1 MGEFIIETTNSY
13 SGNTM
18 KKCFIFLFLLSLSL
32 LTACTDT
39 SNNSYVLVKNTE
51 NSQDPVQDEI
61 QHTNNNHNLLNH
73 TSVLLKTPELA
84 IQVAEPV
91 LFSVY
96 GEKKILDQRPYRV
109 YDTGTY
115 YKIEGSLKEEYIG
128 GTFEIII
135 NKTNAEIIKIT
146 HGK

>member
-1 MGEFIIETTNSY
+1 
-13 SGNTM
+13 M
-18 KKCFIFLFLLSLSL
+18 KKCFIFLFLLSL

-51 NSQDPVQDEI
+51 NSQDPVQNEI
-61 QHTNNNHNLLNH
+61 QDTNNHNLLNH

-84 IQVAEPV
+84 IQVVEPV

-96 GEKKILDQRPYRV
+96 GEKNILDQRPYRV

-115 YKIEGSLKEEYIG
+115 YKIEGSLKEGYIG
-128 GTFEIII
+128 GTF
-135 NKTNAEIIKIT
+135 
-146 HGK
+146 